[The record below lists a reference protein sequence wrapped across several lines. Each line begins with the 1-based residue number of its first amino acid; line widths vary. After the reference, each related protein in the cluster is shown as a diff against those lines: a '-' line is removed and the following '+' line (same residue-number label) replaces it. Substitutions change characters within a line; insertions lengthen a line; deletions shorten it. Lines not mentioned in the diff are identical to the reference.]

1 MEATSTRR
9 RICARHA
16 RSIPH
21 VFSPREIRVKALRG
35 QRSWIRI
42 FQGALFLTR
51 AAAHVPPFAFVLLQ
65 KTADSRERNRR
76 KEKACLPLI
85 PRRFRLQRSRQP
97 RARRALLSCSLLS
110 LGFKCA
116 IRARRF
122 SSAFVKNKSKR
133 RDTSGEHQKKS
144 QPSHRKRLKT
154 AENKGF
160 LTFLNAM
167 GRSVPLKTPIRFQ
180 IANKINGFVHVSYG
194 TALERVQSQVFYTNS
209 NSLYSTIV
217 FT

>member
-35 QRSWIRI
+35 QRSWFRI

-76 KEKACLPLI
+76 KEKACLPPDPATFSPAKTTPTTRPPCPVVMLFAFAGFQMRD
-85 PRRFRLQRSRQP
+85 PRTAVFLRVCEEQKQT
-97 RARRALLSCSLLS
+97 AGHERRTS
-110 LGFKCA
+110 KKNVYEK
-116 IRARRF
+116 
-122 SSAFVKNKSKR
+122 SSS
-133 RDTSGEHQKKS
+133 S
-144 QPSHRKRLKT
+144 
-154 AENKGF
+154 
-160 LTFLNAM
+160 
-167 GRSVPLKTPIRFQ
+167 
-180 IANKINGFVHVSYG
+180 
-194 TALERVQSQVFYTNS
+194 
-209 NSLYSTIV
+209 
-217 FT
+217 